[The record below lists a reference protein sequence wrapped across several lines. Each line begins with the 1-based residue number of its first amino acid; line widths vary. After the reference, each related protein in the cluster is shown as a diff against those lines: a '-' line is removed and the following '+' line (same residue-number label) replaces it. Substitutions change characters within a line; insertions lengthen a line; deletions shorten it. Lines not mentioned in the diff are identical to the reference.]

1 MKISFKAYSIYTSLI
16 LVLLLVNCTPKKTS
30 SFSISGKVTELN
42 SRFLILSKIENIQ
55 QKTTTII
62 DTLAVNKLGEFK
74 SVYFLEPNIYNL
86 TLDKKTIQLAIN
98 EGQNITIQGETAEN
112 LTIKGSVD
120 TQLLLDYEAYRKAS
134 LNRLVISVRKKI
146 KELKKEGADSAKITE
161 LREVEV
167 ENYKEHLNEL
177 MEFVKTNMGTSIAI
191 YPTST
196 RWNSGEYLPFLQ
208 KLVLDFENKHPN
220 IEITQKLKEK
230 LQLIEKTAL
239 GSVISGIEIPNE
251 LNTMV
256 KLDSIKGT
264 YTLIDFWA
272 SWCPPCRTESVLLNE
287 LYDQYHIKGFEIYGI
302 SLDSNRDRWLK
313 AIKKDHRIWP
323 EVSTVEGFKTPVSIT
338 YGITALP
345 TNYLIDSTG
354 EIIAV
359 NIHGKHLKEKVEK
372 LFE

>member
-1 MKISFKAYSIYTSLI
+1 MPLI
-16 LVLLLVNCTPKKTS
+16 LGLLLVNCTPKKTI

-42 SRFLILSKIENIQ
+42 NRFLVLSKVENIQ

-62 DTLAVNKLGEFK
+62 DTLTVNKLGEFK
-74 SVYFLEPNIYNL
+74 SVYFLESNIYHL

-98 EGQNITIQGETAEN
+98 DGQHIVIRGETVEN
-112 LTIKGSVD
+112 LTIEGSVD
-120 TQLLLDYEAYRKAS
+120 TQLLQDYETYRKAS
-134 LNRLVISVRKKI
+134 LNRLVIAVRKKI
-146 KELKKEGADSAKITE
+146 KELKKEGVDNAKITE

-167 ENYKEHLNEL
+167 ENYEKHLDEL
-177 MEFVKTNMGTSIAI
+177 IAFVKSNMGTSIAI

-196 RWNSGEYLPFLQ
+196 RWSGGKNLPFLQ
-208 KLVLDFENKHPN
+208 ELVLSFEEDHPN
-220 IEITQKLKEK
+220 LEITQKLKNK

-239 GSVISGIEIPNE
+239 GSIISGIEMPNSSNTIIP
-251 LNTMV
+251 
-256 KLDSIKGT
+256 LDSIKGT

-287 LYDQYHIKGFEIYGI
+287 LYDQYHAKGFEIYGI
-302 SLDSNRDRWLK
+302 SLDSKRERWLK
-313 AIKKDHRIWP
+313 AIEKDHRIWP
-323 EVSTVEGFKTPVSIT
+323 EVSTVEGFKTPVSIA

-354 EIIAV
+354 RIIAV
-359 NIHGKHLKEKVEK
+359 NIHGKHLKEKIKK